1 MASAV
6 SNNNTNIIT
15 NAKNSM
21 FGSETSSQHS
31 SEIIDYYK
39 NKTIF
44 ITGATGFLGKVLIEK
59 LLRSCY
65 NLNKIY
71 VLVRSKKGASAN
83 QRLDEIF
90 NCKVNIMLFL
100 FEFVVEFRSKFCLFK
115 FKKLFETVSQYYPDF
130 RSKVAAIQGD
140 LVEPN
145 MGISDEDEQIL
156 IKSVNIVFHSA
167 ATVRFDEPL
176 K

>member
-1 MASAV
+1 MS
-6 SNNNTNIIT
+6 STT
-15 NAKNSM
+15 T
-21 FGSETSSQHS
+21 TSCAHDTHS
-31 SEIIDYYK
+31 SEIINYYK

-71 VLVRSKKGASAN
+71 VLVRSKKGATPT

-90 NCKVNIMLFL
+90 NC
-100 FEFVVEFRSKFCLFK
+100 
-115 FKKLFETVSQYYPDF
+115 KLFETVSQYYPDF
-130 RSKVAAIQGD
+130 RSKVEAIQGD

-145 MGISDEDEQIL
+145 MGISPEDEQTL
-156 IKSVNIVFHSA
+156 INNVNVVFHSA